1 MEPQILPT
9 PHFWPS
15 VAAIALAV
23 FTPLVLWCIYVYR
36 IRQITARSMIGLV
49 AAEVLALLAIAILA
63 RF

>member
-1 MEPQILPT
+1 MDPQSLSP

-23 FTPLVLWCIYVYR
+23 FTPLVIWCIYVYR

-49 AAEVLALLAIAILA
+49 AAEVLALIAIAILA